1 MQFDAKMQFEQNI
14 QFDSIVKLIQKIL
27 FMNWTRTEEKIGF
40 DPKIHFASRYC
51 TSFLFEA
58 YILIQR
64 CNFDLTI
71 KLDPKDKVVLILIQI
86 WFKFRI
92 LLKNFI
98 FLLIGSR
105 LLFGFFSL
113 QRVKIDLGPKE
124 LLLLFFFVCTT
135 QSSRVKG
142 LLMYRV
148 SLKTEWRKVTKKE
161 QEIDCFHKQNTNYQK
176 SFLWA

>member
-27 FMNWTRTEEKIGF
+27 FINWTRTEEKIGF
-40 DPKIHFASRYC
+40 DPKIHFASRYY

-64 CNFDLTI
+64 SNFDLTI

-92 LLKNFI
+92 LLKNSI
-98 FLLIGSR
+98 FYLL
-105 LLFGFFSL
+105 
-113 QRVKIDLGPKE
+113 
-124 LLLLFFFVCTT
+124 
-135 QSSRVKG
+135 G
-142 LLMYRV
+142 L
-148 SLKTEWRKVTKKE
+148 
-161 QEIDCFHKQNTNYQK
+161 D
-176 SFLWA
+176 SFLDFFLSKGWKLI